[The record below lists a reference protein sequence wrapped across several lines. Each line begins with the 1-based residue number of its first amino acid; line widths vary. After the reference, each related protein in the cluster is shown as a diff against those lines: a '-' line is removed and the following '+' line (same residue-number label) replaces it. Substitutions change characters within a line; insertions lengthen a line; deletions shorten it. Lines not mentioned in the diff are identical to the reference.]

1 MVMNMKRK
9 IMEDLK
15 KWKEEQSKMP
25 YMLVGAR
32 QVGKTYILD
41 NFCKDNY
48 KKYVYINLEK
58 EDNIR
63 EIFENSLDPERI
75 ISSIAIIKG
84 KRIVPEET
92 IVFLDEIQ
100 ISERAITA
108 LKYFNESEVR
118 YHIACAGSLL
128 GVALNRFKS
137 SFPVGKVHRKYLYS
151 MDFEEFLWALGE
163 EMLTEEIREGFK
175 KDRALMEP
183 IHEKAM
189 NIYRDYLFVGGMP
202 ASVLEYIK
210 NKKDLSRYDRIIKKN
225 IIGDYIADMT
235 KYTTNAEN
243 IRINEVYKSIPKQ
256 LGRDNNKF
264 SYTLV
269 DEKGN
274 KRMYE
279 TSIEWLINSNLVNK
293 CVLVKTPQIPLTAY
307 EEDNYFKIYLNDV
320 GLLTELSNMTP
331 YDIVSESSNLYRGML
346 TENYVA
352 QTLASGE
359 LGLNYWRS
367 SNVAEIDF
375 VLSIQGTV
383 IPIEVKSATNTKSK
397 SLNVY
402 KDKYKPKYAI
412 KISGKNFG
420 FVNGIKSVPLY
431 AAYMIKEIDKFGTV

>member
-1 MVMNMKRK
+1 MNMKRK

>member
-1 MVMNMKRK
+1 MNMKRK

-225 IIGDYIADMT
+225 IIGDYIADMS

>member
-1 MVMNMKRK
+1 MKRK

>member
-1 MVMNMKRK
+1 MKRK

-225 IIGDYIADMT
+225 IIGDYIADMS